1 MVLLADDGVG
11 RVGLHANEVGDG
23 VGELGRATGIVDL
36 GGVDALNPGVHVH
49 DRAHARVLHV
59 DLPMLD
65 RIDGHA
71 ARLDAGRYRHHHRLR
86 GLVVVGHEQHVAA
99 NVLQVRLVDTRGAH
113 PETRRIL
120 TGRQV
125 AVREA
130 TNRVEALDVLEVA
143 LIEVLLDRERR
154 GQEVHRVET
163 LAGDRQRLGNL
174 VAIPQLGFEVGVP
187 NVVDHEVALG
197 EWREALGEVGEE
209 GIRAVVGNR
218 VVALLHRA
226 ETHLGA
232 GDDTHG
238 DVRQGSH
245 EHGVVVAD
253 CLGKIGWW
261 RIALVDCGT
270 ERRRA
275 LAAVR
280 THVLAVDEVADEVGS
295 AKILGALVATCH
307 EGGTE
312 AVGEAGQRVRNVP
325 VKGKSHRLRVAAGVP
340 QVVTRD
346 VCTGVCATF
355 RSCSVPLGTAD
366 PPSDSRPVVVLV
378 SRGGWRRECSK
389 PAIRLQAQS
398 SLI

>member
-1 MVLLADDGVG
+1 M
-11 RVGLHANEVGDG
+11 
-23 VGELGRATGIVDL
+23 
-36 GGVDALNPGVHVH
+36 
-49 DRAHARVLHV
+49 
-59 DLPMLD
+59 
-65 RIDGHA
+65 
-71 ARLDAGRYRHHHRLR
+71 
-86 GLVVVGHEQHVAA
+86 
-99 NVLQVRLVDTRGAH
+99 
-113 PETRRIL
+113 
-120 TGRQV
+120 
-125 AVREA
+125 
-130 TNRVEALDVLEVA
+130 
-143 LIEVLLDRERR
+143 
-154 GQEVHRVET
+154 
-163 LAGDRQRLGNL
+163 
-174 VAIPQLGFEVGVP
+174 
-187 NVVDHEVALG
+187 ALG
-197 EWREALGEVGEE
+197 QRCEALGERCEE
-209 GIRAVVGNR
+209 RIGAIVGNR

-232 GDDTHG
+232 RDDADG
-238 DVRQGSH
+238 DVRQRTD
-245 EHGVVVAD
+245 EDGVVVAD

-280 THVLAVDEVADEVGS
+280 THVLAVDEVADEVGG

-312 AVGEAGQRVRNVP
+312 AVGEGGQRVGNVP
-325 VKGKSHRLRVAAGVP
+325 VKGKSHMLRVAAGVP

-355 RSCSVPLGTAD
+355 RTCSVPLGTAD